1 MYRSG
6 THSDKTPYC
15 KVLDPSTGLTKYKHG
30 VAPIFEDE
38 FITII
43 KKKICIIYALVIST
57 ISKPSFL
64 KTSIN
69 NLISVMKSFRVD
81 IHAYICP
88 LFW

>member
-43 KKKICIIYALVIST
+43 KKK
-57 ISKPSFL
+57 K
-64 KTSIN
+64 
-69 NLISVMKSFRVD
+69 SV
-81 IHAYICP
+81 
-88 LFW
+88 LFMH

>member
-43 KKKICIIYALVIST
+43 KK
-57 ISKPSFL
+57 
-64 KTSIN
+64 N
-69 NLISVMKSFRVD
+69 SV
-81 IHAYICP
+81 
-88 LFW
+88 LFMHE

>member
-43 KKKICIIYALVIST
+43 KK
-57 ISKPSFL
+57 
-64 KTSIN
+64 N
-69 NLISVMKSFRVD
+69 SV
-81 IHAYICP
+81 
-88 LFW
+88 LFMHELSVPYRKLYFSRL